1 MASEKEFEYEVLEIA
16 DRLNSIKGFRKD
28 FKEMES
34 LIGKGKIIIDT
45 SDTKETVT
53 RQLKDKEEKNK
64 SLNYKFNQLEI
75 RKEGLLKELK
85 REQKVSKL
93 KIKDLNG
100 KIQRIQSFNVE
111 RRDLTSKLE
120 ATKEDLEATKED
132 LEATKDKLEATKEDL
147 EATKLDLRK
156 SKRDVVASSDKA
168 RKLREDDIKKKREIQ
183 RLQNDINEYEKE
195 YNDLKNKYNAQKNIL
210 ENRKV
215 LLGRE
220 TRKLRSDLRTEKEKA
235 LKSSKSI
242 KELKQKIEKCEKELK
257 TKEEELAEALKKS
270 NANDL
275 EASNN
280 KKRAVELE
288 GKRLKALAEIEDLK
302 EQLAN
307 ALKKVNVFEKVARES
322 RRGYEDAKRREATL
336 RDSLFRERKIRDE
349 KITELEGTIAD
360 LEGENLNQRLSATQL
375 RKEGQFKSKKITQ
388 LKQEARQLSEKLEG
402 TIADLKGENL
412 SQRLSATRLRKEGQ
426 FKSKKIMQLKQKA
439 RQLSEKLDELK
450 DKLKEKREEIMD
462 FESLKKE
469 LKEAKEDYIDLEE
482 QCKQTVEKYE
492 NRRVIEGKEMKSL
505 RRQLADEK
513 NKHRELK
520 RLHETLKESHSE
532 LEQRY
537 KELVDSCE
545 EGKVVEELHD
555 RIEKMQNEHATRLE
569 EIRDGKLDT
578 DERQLLQLQ
587 TQYNAVKTRV
597 DAQERVLELVE
608 YRKIQEIGDKMKKA
622 KTMEEIEPLEKELKA
637 ALGRVQQIVGEKEQ
651 LMKDAKKRILRDAMR
666 IRNNSIRS
674 GTWKTVIKA
683 LFFVLI
689 LSMNLIMTQ
698 NLAAGRRQELEDYV
712 SGTSNNANLFRMMLN
727 AKNINP
733 DNAINTMLENDGTP
747 QQLVNDMLNGKYN
760 TKKDDEK
767 KDVVEEISDD
777 EVRSKVR
784 NTINN
789 MVNKNQVQSWLS
801 RNPTYNEDDF
811 ITKVVNILK
820 RKNVDVNTKGAIRD
834 AIVEII
840 NTDVPPEIGEVD
852 VVPKKIRY

>member
-1 MASEKEFEYEVLEIA
+1 MDVASQLVAIPGFEEDFKNMITTIKYDIPKTALSTRIKSQGILLNIEKRQSKLRQKMIKRLEEGKRKLLNKYTTQKRKSAQKIKELESTIA
-16 DRLNSIKGFRKD
+16 DLEGIY
-28 FKEMES
+28 MY
-34 LIGKGKIIIDT
+34 T
-45 SDTKETVT
+45 SDALNTKDGDIQ
-53 RQLKDKEEKNK
+53 RQQM
-64 SLNYKFNQLEI
+64 FNEI
-75 RKEGLLKELK
+75 RKKNISSLEKE
-85 REQKVSKL
+85 
-93 KIKDLNG
+93 
-100 KIQRIQSFNVE
+100 
-111 RRDLTSKLE
+111 RDELSE
-120 ATKEDLEATKED
+120 
-132 LEATKDKLEATKEDL
+132 
-147 EATKLDLRK
+147 KLDEEMKDRQREFDMLMDQIENLESSGLK
-156 SKRDVVASSDKA
+156 SDA
-168 RKLREDDIKKKREIQ
+168 RKLQIDNLKEKLKEKREEM
-183 RLQNDINEYEKE
+183 NT
-195 YNDLKNKYNAQKNIL
+195 LKDQM
-210 ENRKV
+210 
-215 LLGRE
+215 
-220 TRKLRSDLRTEKEKA
+220 KA
-235 LKSSKSI
+235 
-242 KELKQKIEKCEKELK
+242 
-257 TKEEELAEALKKS
+257 KEEAL
-270 NANDL
+270 
-275 EASNN
+275 
-280 KKRAVELE
+280 V
-288 GKRLKALAEIEDLK
+288 
-302 EQLAN
+302 N

-322 RRGYEDAKRREATL
+322 RRGYEDAKRRVATL
-336 RDSLFRERKIRDE
+336 RDSLFRERKTRDE
-349 KITELEGTIAD
+349 KITE
-360 LEGENLNQRLSATQL
+360 
-375 RKEGQFKSKKITQ
+375 
-388 LKQEARQLSEKLEG
+388 LEG

-426 FKSKKIMQLKQKA
+426 FKSKKITQLKQEA
-439 RQLSEKLDELK
+439 SQLSEKLDAEIRDRQREFDMLMDQIEKLELGGLKSDARKLQIDNLK

-545 EGKVVEELHD
+545 EGKVVEELHG
-555 RIEKMQNEHATRLE
+555 RIEKLQNEHATRLE

-622 KTMEEIEPLEKELKA
+622 KTMKEIEPLEKELKA
-637 ALGRVQQIVGEKEQ
+637 ALGRVQQIVEEKEQ

-727 AKNINP
+727 GKNISP
-733 DNAINTMLENDGTP
+733 DNAIDTMLKNDGTP

-767 KDVVEEISDD
+767 ISDD
-777 EVRSKVR
+777 EARPVVKDTEFNIVDKA
-784 NTINN
+784 INN
-789 MVNKNQVQSWLS
+789 LNPVRFENPVVTWLGEHQGYS
-801 RNPTYNEDDF
+801 RDDF
-811 ITKVVNILK
+811 KGMVLK
-820 RKNVDVNTKGAIRD
+820 LLKERRVDLQNPDDPEVRRKIREAINDVLK
-834 AIVEII
+834 
-840 NTDVPPEIGEVD
+840 TDPDPLPKIDEVD
-852 VVPKKIRY
+852 AVPKKIRY